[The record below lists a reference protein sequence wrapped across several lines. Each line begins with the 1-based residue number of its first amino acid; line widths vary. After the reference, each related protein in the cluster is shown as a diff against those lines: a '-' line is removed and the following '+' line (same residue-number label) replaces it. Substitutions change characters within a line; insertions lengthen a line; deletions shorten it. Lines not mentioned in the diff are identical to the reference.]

1 LKILHDMGV
10 KNVEAYGDSLLVVQ
24 QVSKVCQC
32 LNGSLNAYLDICLDI
47 ISSMDEF
54 VIYHVPR
61 EENPKANALAQQA
74 SGYNVQKR
82 NFQEWKPM
90 FGEVEGYVLEDPV
103 QPPPQVGQTG
113 YPGQTAPS
121 GWLDRPLGGNPTSAI
136 VSSRIVEDEVGDWR
150 TPLVKFFQDPKSISD
165 RKVEWWALKFVL
177 DGDELYRRTADDLL
191 LKCLGPD
198 QATLAMAEVHEGICG
213 THKSAPKMK
222 WLLRQ
227 ACFYW
232 PTMIADCF
240 RYYKGCEDFQKHGD
254 VQLVPAALLYPIIKP
269 WPFRGWGLD
278 FIGKIHPPPAKGHCF
293 VIVATDY
300 FTKWTEAIPLKN
312 MTHKEVIGFIT
323 EHIIHRFGIPQ
334 TLTTD
339 QGTSFVA
346 KEVRD
351 FVNSYGIRLLNS
363 SPYYAQA
370 IGQVESSNK
379 TLVKLIK
386 KKIEDNSKRWHE
398 VLSKLYGLIAPLDM
412 GLPKLL
418 LLSLRM
424 VKRPFCL
431 SR

>member
-1 LKILHDMGV
+1 
-10 KNVEAYGDSLLVVQ
+10 VEACGDSLLVVQ

-32 LNGSLNAYLDICLDI
+32 LNGSLNAYLDECLDI
-47 ISSMDEF
+47 ISCMDEY

-90 FGEVEGYVLEDPV
+90 FGDAEGYVLEDPV
-103 QPPPQVGQTG
+103 NRPLRPVK
-113 YPGQTAPS
+113 PGTPV
-121 GWLDRPLGGNPTSAI
+121 RPPLGGNPTSAT
-136 VSSRIVEDEVGDWR
+136 VSSKIVEVEVGDWR
-150 TPLVKFFQDPKSISD
+150 TPLVKYLQDPKRMSD
-165 RKVEWWALKFVL
+165 RKVRQWELKFVL
-177 DGDELYRRTADDLL
+177 DGDELYRRTIDDLL

-198 QATLAMAEVHEGICG
+198 QARLAMAEVHEGICG
-213 THKSAPKMK
+213 THQSAPKMK
-222 WLLRQ
+222 WLLRR

-232 PTMIADCF
+232 PTMVADCF
-240 RYYKGCEDFQKHGD
+240 RYYKGCEECQKHED
-254 VQLVPAALLYPIIKP
+254 VQLMPATFLHPIIKP
-269 WPFRGWGLD
+269 WPFRGWGFY
-278 FIGKIHPPPAKGHCF
+278 FIGKIHAPLTKGHCF

-323 EHIIHRFGIPQ
+323 EHIIHRFDITQ

-351 FVNSYGIRLLNS
+351 FVNSYGIKLLKS

-370 IGQVESSNK
+370 NGQAESSNK

-386 KKIEDNSKRWHE
+386 KKIEDN
-398 VLSKLYGLIAPLDM
+398 
-412 GLPKLL
+412 PK
-418 LLSLRM
+418 
-424 VKRPFCL
+424 
-431 SR
+431 